1 MSHVGIVAMSEPAL
15 GGTFQYTLSMI
26 DALRR
31 IKKNK
36 YTIFT
41 SATNHSYDDLG
52 LPIVRLPSA
61 ARTVVEILRTRLL
74 PMNGGG
80 IFSDMEK
87 LIAPIYS
94 TRLLASRQP
103 FLFTLHDLQEKYY
116 PENFSIAQRVW
127 RNFVNRSLSRAA
139 AGIICE
145 SNQVKS
151 DIQRFLAVDQSKITV
166 IAAPPA
172 TVFSPE
178 HVDSPEFKVS
188 ASKVALPAQY
198 LFYPAQFFPHKNHIR
213 LVEAFALILKEFPDC
228 RLLLTGQRKYDF
240 TKVMSRVAELGI
252 QDRVTHLGY
261 VDTDMLAAVYLR
273 ATVVVVPTLFESI
286 SIPIYEAFR
295 LGVPV
300 CASNVVAL
308 PEQIG
313 DAGVL
318 FDPLSIEDM
327 AGKISTVLGN
337 AELQAELIQRGKN
350 RVESLTPE
358 RYAAQLDIVVDNL
371 GRRNPDT

>member
-1 MSHVGIVAMSEPAL
+1 MSQVGIVAMSRPAL
-15 GGTFQYTLSMI
+15 GGTFQYTLSTI

-52 LPIVRLPSA
+52 LPIVRLPCA
-61 ARTVVEILRTRLL
+61 GRTIVEILRTRLL
-74 PMNGGG
+74 PGDGGM
-80 IFSDMEK
+80 FSGMEK

-94 TRLLASRQP
+94 TCLLATRKP
-103 FLFTLHDLQEKYY
+103 FVFTLHDLQEKYY

-139 AGIICE
+139 QGIICE

-151 DIQRFLAVDQSKITV
+151 DIQRFLDVDQSKITV

-172 TVFSPE
+172 TAFSPE
-178 HVDSPEFKVS
+178 HINSSEFKDS
-188 ASKVALPAQY
+188 AGKLALPAQY

-213 LVEAFALILKEFPDC
+213 LVEAFGLILRTFPEC
-228 RLLLTGQRKYDF
+228 RLLLTGQKKYGF
-240 TKVMSRVAELGI
+240 GKVMSRVAELGI

-261 VDTDMLAAVYLR
+261 VDSDMLAAVYLR

-313 DAGVL
+313 DGGVL
-318 FDPLSIEDM
+318 FDPLSVEDM
-327 AGKISTVLGN
+327 AGKISMVLAN
-337 AELQAELIQRGKN
+337 RELQMELIRRGKL
-350 RVESLTPE
+350 RVGALTAE
-358 RYAAQLDIVVDNL
+358 RYAAQLEGVVDHL
-371 GRRNPDT
+371 GHRNSDS